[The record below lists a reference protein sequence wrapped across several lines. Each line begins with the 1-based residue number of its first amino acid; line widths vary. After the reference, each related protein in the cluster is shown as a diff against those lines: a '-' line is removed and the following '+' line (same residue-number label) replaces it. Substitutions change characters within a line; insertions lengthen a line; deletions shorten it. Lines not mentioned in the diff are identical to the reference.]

1 MTNLEISVTFLEEP
15 MVKDTIQVS
24 KKIGTGRLSVYQ
36 VFAPSRNNT
45 YALKI
50 FPKDSQGTTR
60 YYREK
65 LMFHLNHVNVIQNI
79 PIVCHDDRFH
89 GLLTEYAKYGDFFE
103 LVKKGIFTNEVLART
118 YFHQLI
124 EGLEYIHSQ
133 GVAHLDLKLENLM
146 LGSDFLLKIIDFDQA
161 QPIADKEICSGGT
174 RDYRAPEVKDR
185 TCNNLGA
192 ADIYAAGMVLYALK
206 TQEILFW
213 ESEEYD
219 EKGARSYSCFQ
230 KDNKGFWKT
239 RAELKRDKKYFC
251 KDFIELINGMV
262 HKSPSKRFTIKDVKN
277 SKWYKGP
284 ILNMKIL
291 KAEMTIRLD
300 YMTTKN

>member
-15 MVKDTIQVS
+15 MVRDTVKVS

-45 YALKI
+45 YALKV

-60 YYREK
+60 FHREK
-65 LMFHLNHVNVIQNI
+65 LMFHLNHDNVIQNI

-103 LVKKGIFTNEVLART
+103 LVGKRIFSNEVLART

-124 EGLEYIHSQ
+124 EGIEYIHSQ
-133 GVAHLDLKLENLM
+133 GVAHLDLKLENLL
-146 LGSDFLLKIIDFDQA
+146 LGSDFMLKIIDFDQA
-161 QPIADKEICSGGT
+161 QPIADKTISSGGT
-174 RDYRAPEVKDR
+174 RDYRAPEVRDR
-185 TCNNLGA
+185 SCNNLGA
-192 ADIYAAGMVLYALK
+192 ADIYSAGMVLYALK
-206 TQEILFW
+206 AQEILFW
-213 ESEEYD
+213 ESDEYD
-219 EKGARSYSCFQ
+219 EKGPRSYTNFVKNNS
-230 KDNKGFWKT
+230 GFWKT
-239 RAELKRDKKYFC
+239 RAELKRDKKFFC

-262 HKSPSKRFTIKDVKN
+262 HKNPSKRFTIKEVKN

-284 ILNMKIL
+284 VLNNEVL
-291 KAEMTIRLD
+291 KAEMRVRLD
-300 YMTTKN
+300 YMASKN